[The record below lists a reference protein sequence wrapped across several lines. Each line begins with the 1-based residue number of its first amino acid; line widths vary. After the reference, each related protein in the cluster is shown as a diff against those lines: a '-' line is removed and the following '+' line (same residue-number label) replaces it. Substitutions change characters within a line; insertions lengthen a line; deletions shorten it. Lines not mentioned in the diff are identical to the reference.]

1 MNEELRRE
9 ILGEPDFSIIWEDFE
24 RGLEHASSV
33 EEIEEL
39 RRAFVGRKGRIT
51 ELLKRL
57 PTLEPGERRRV
68 GRLGNL
74 LKDYVEKTVARRLS
88 DVREM
93 ELRRTLAEEWVD
105 ITLPGDPVPRG
116 SLHLITRVIEEI
128 EDIFV
133 GMGYQVVEG
142 PEVELD
148 YYNFEALNTPDW
160 HPSKSL
166 QDTFYL
172 ISPYGDYPDLLLRT
186 HTSPVQIR
194 VMESTRPPLYVIAPG
209 KAYRHD
215 VPDATHSIMMHQVE
229 GLAVDEDISFSDL
242 KGTLEYFTRR
252 MFGEEREVRFRPHFF
267 PFTEPSAEVDVSCI
281 MCRGKGCRL
290 CKGSGW
296 LEIMGAGMVDPNV
309 FRNVGYDP
317 EKVTGFAFG
326 MGVERIAMLKYGIP
340 DIRLFYE
347 NDVRFLAQF

>member
-1 MNEELRRE
+1 MNEELRAQ
-9 ILGEPDFSIIWEDFE
+9 ILDDPQFGTILEDFE
-24 RGLEHASSV
+24 IELGRASK
-33 EEIEEL
+33 EEELEEL
-39 RRAFVGRKGRIT
+39 RRGYLGRKGRLT

-57 PTLEPGERRRV
+57 PTLEAEERKRF

-74 LKDYVEKTVARRLS
+74 LKGYIEDSLETKLS
-88 DVREM
+88 AVREE
-93 ELRRTLAEEWVD
+93 ELRRILAEEWIDV
-105 ITLPGDPVPRG
+105 TLPGDPIPRG

-128 EDIFV
+128 EDIFL
-133 GMGYQVVEG
+133 GMGYRVVEG

-166 QDTFYL
+166 QDTFYVS
-172 ISPYGDYPDLLLRT
+172 SPFGDYPDLLLRT

-229 GLAVDEDISFSDL
+229 GLAVDEGISFSDL
-242 KGTLEYFTRR
+242 KGTLECFTKM
-252 MFGEEREVRFRPHFF
+252 MFGEDREVRFRPHFF

-281 MCRGKGCRL
+281 MCRGRGCRL
-290 CKGSGW
+290 CKGTGW

-317 EKVTGFAFG
+317 EEVTGFAFG

-347 NDVRFLAQF
+347 NDVRFLCQF

>member
-1 MNEELRRE
+1 MDPELREEILSDPELASILEAFESQLRHSSDMESLEELRRSF
-9 ILGEPDFSIIWEDFE
+9 LGK
-24 RGLEHASSV
+24 
-33 EEIEEL
+33 
-39 RRAFVGRKGRIT
+39 KGRVT
-51 ELLKRL
+51 EALRRL
-57 PTLEPGERRRV
+57 PTLEPEERRNM
-68 GRLGNL
+68 GRLVNL
-74 LKDYVEKTVARRLS
+74 LKKHLEDTLEERIAS
-88 DVREM
+88 VRE
-93 ELRRTLAEEWVD
+93 EGLRRALAQEWMDV
-105 ITLPGDPVPRG
+105 TLPGDPIPKG
-116 SLHLITRVIEEI
+116 SLHLVSQIIEEI

-133 GMGYQVVEG
+133 GMGYEVVEG

-172 ISPYGDYPDLLLRT
+172 DSPYGEYPDLLLRT

-215 VPDATHSIMMHQVE
+215 VPDATHSVMMHQVE
-229 GLAVDEDISFSDL
+229 GLAVDKNISFSDL
-242 KGTLEYFTRR
+242 KGTLEHFTRR
-252 MFGEEREVRFRPHFF
+252 MFGKEREVRFRPHFF

-281 MCRGKGCRL
+281 MCKGSGCRL
-290 CKGSGW
+290 CKGTGW

-309 FRNVGYDP
+309 FHNVGYDP
-317 EKVTGFAFG
+317 EEFTGFAFG
-326 MGVERIAMLKYGIP
+326 MGVERIAMLKHGIP

-347 NDVRFLAQF
+347 NDLRFLAQF